1 MYPRSGFVFLN
12 WSLIQLGVVFFFLA
26 QYLRFFEM
34 REKRGGWR
42 GPCSLCCLLYS
53 ICVSLLIH
61 GQLALRSI
69 NFTLKTAALSQIQ
82 PLLLMPCWC
91 LFMSWF
97 SHSLPLWDSP
107 LPSPPPARLVIY
119 LFIPEV
125 EADRGRV
132 MAGRRK
138 GGYSGL
144 MQSDNTDNRGVVSST
159 AVPAGQQQLRAW
171 RERGDPANYRP
182 QVIPTRA

>member
-1 MYPRSGFVFLN
+1 
-12 WSLIQLGVVFFFLA
+12 
-26 QYLRFFEM
+26 M
-34 REKRGGWR
+34 REKRGDGEAR
-42 GPCSLCCLLYS
+42 VVCVACCTAFACRCSFMANKPC
-53 ICVSLLIH
+53 
-61 GQLALRSI
+61 GQLISPW
-69 NFTLKTAALSQIQ
+69 KPAALSQIQ

-171 RERGDPANYRP
+171 REKGDPANYRP
-182 QVIPTRA
+182 QVIPMRA